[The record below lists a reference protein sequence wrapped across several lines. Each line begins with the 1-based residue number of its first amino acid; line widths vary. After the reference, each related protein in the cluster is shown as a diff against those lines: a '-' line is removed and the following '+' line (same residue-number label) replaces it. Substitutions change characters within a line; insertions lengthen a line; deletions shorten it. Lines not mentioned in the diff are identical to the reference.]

1 MARRYSRDNRGRFSS
16 TGATARGGRLR
27 TAAGNKRATVTGRI
41 DGAVPAG
48 TVRPRRRSAKP
59 ETSASAPARLTPRQ
73 KAKQL
78 GALPQRQNQGPR
90 QTSSIPKGTVGATTP
105 VRNMSRVDRSLKEV
119 KLQHSSQMPVAE
131 VFRGGSQT
139 ASAGPQQ
146 LRRSLVG
153 RSERVTGIRAHAAYK
168 GYTPPS
174 LAEFKK
180 RERAALAERRRAHS
194 PRKRK

>member
-27 TAAGNKRATVTGRI
+27 TAAGNRRATVTGRI

-48 TVRPRRRSAKP
+48 TVRPVRRSAKP
-59 ETSASAPARLTPRQ
+59 EITAPARLTPRQ

-78 GALPQRQNQGPR
+78 GALPQRQREGPV

-105 VRNMSRVDRSLKEV
+105 IRNMSRVDRSLRQV

-139 ASAGPQQ
+139 APAGPQQ
-146 LRRSLVG
+146 LRRSLAG
-153 RSERVTGIRAHAAYK
+153 RSERVTGIRAHATYK